1 MSSLLSPPSLLAA
14 LAVILIHGAGHVVFA
29 RLVGVRFCRVG
40 YTPTG
45 FRLIT
50 DGRGFPS
57 YFCELIAT
65 LGGPLANVIS
75 AALVHAHTTRLP
87 HAFVSLFVPL
97 SLYLAALNLLPLR
110 GFDGGGLLIC
120 LLCGRHPPLPSL
132 LPDTAERILSI
143 CSGLVLFLLWLLSIY
158 LLLCRDSALSLYV
171 FCTQLFRTTLIE
183 HHDAQAFSSISKNR

>member
-1 MSSLLSPPSLLAA
+1 MSFLLSPISLLAV
-14 LAVILIHGAGHVVFA
+14 LAVILIHGAGHVAFA

-57 YFCELIAT
+57 YFCELVTT

-75 AALVHAHTTRLP
+75 ASLVRAYAARFP
-87 HAFVSLFVPL
+87 DAFVSLFVPL
-97 SLYLAALNLLPLR
+97 SFYLAALNLLPLR

-120 LLCGRHPPLPSL
+120 LLCGKHPLLPSL
-132 LPDTAERILSI
+132 LPDTAERILSV
-143 CSGLVLFLLWLLSIY
+143 CSGLVLFLLWLLSVY
-158 LLLCRDSALSLYV
+158 LLLCRGSALSLYV

-183 HHDAQAFSSISKNR
+183 YHNGQAFSSISKNR